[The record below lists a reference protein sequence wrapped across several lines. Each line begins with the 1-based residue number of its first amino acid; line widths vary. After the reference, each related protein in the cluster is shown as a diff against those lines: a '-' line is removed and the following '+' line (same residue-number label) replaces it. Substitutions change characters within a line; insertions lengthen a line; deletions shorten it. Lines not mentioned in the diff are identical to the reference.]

1 MGPTVADIKQRLH
14 EADEREFAVLER
26 SLVAD
31 ARKGVRDAVER
42 ARARLAAEA
51 AERQRLASLYAFERA
66 LAAERG
72 DGVIVGLDEVG
83 RGPLAGPLAVGAVV
97 LPSEPFIEGLNDSK
111 QVKPEA
117 RERIAV
123 QVKAVAVAWTV
134 EYVEASD
141 IDACGMTASLA
152 LAFRRAIR
160 RIEEAG
166 VRPDVVLLDGNPMR
180 LDERE
185 VNVVKGDG
193 KCASIAAA
201 IPQASMSDEGR
212 ARCAHVPLRRGVPRI
227 RRRRLQGLRERGPYR
242 GHQALRSHAHP
253 SRDVLHGLHATCPV
267 LAPPR
272 PSTRFHRCVFHAC
285 EPFGAPSGASWTAFP
300 SAASIRCGICVES
313 AWTIRSIRVGNG
325 GKARVI
331 RMETACLSGKVSRC
345 VSLDTCHRRV
355 RRHPYHGTTDERGV
369 VPCIRIRRQRS
380 NGRTASRRRAE
391 RRPARASGEE

>member
-1 MGPTVADIKQRLH
+1 MEPTVADIKQRLH

-31 ARKGVRDAVER
+31 ARQGVRDAVER

-66 LAAERG
+66 LAAGRG

-97 LPSEPFIEGLNDSK
+97 LPAEPFIEGLNDSK
-111 QVKPEA
+111 QVKPEV

-141 IDACGMTASLA
+141 IDACGRTASLA

-201 IPQASMSDEGR
+201 SIVAKVERDALMCRYAEEYPEYGFDACKGYASAAHIEAIKRYGLTPIHR
-212 ARCAHVPLRRGVPRI
+212 ATFC
-227 RRRRLQGLRERGPYR
+227 
-242 GHQALRSHAHP
+242 
-253 SRDVLHGLHATCPV
+253 
-267 LAPPR
+267 
-272 PSTRFHRCVFHAC
+272 
-285 EPFGAPSGASWTAFP
+285 TAF
-300 SAASIRCGICVES
+300 
-313 AWTIRSIRVGNG
+313 T
-325 GKARVI
+325 
-331 RMETACLSGKVSRC
+331 
-345 VSLDTCHRRV
+345 
-355 RRHPYHGTTDERGV
+355 
-369 VPCIRIRRQRS
+369 Q
-380 NGRTASRRRAE
+380 
-391 RRPARASGEE
+391 PALF

>member
-51 AERQRLASLYAFERA
+51 AERQRLASLSAFERA
-66 LAAERG
+66 LAAGRG

-97 LPSEPFIEGLNDSK
+97 LPSEPFIAGLNDSK

-166 VRPDVVLLDGNPMR
+166 VRPDVVCSTATR
-180 LDERE
+180 
-185 VNVVKGDG
+185 
-193 KCASIAAA
+193 CAST
-201 IPQASMSDEGR
+201 S
-212 ARCAHVPLRRGVPRI
+212 AR
-227 RRRRLQGLRERGPYR
+227 
-242 GHQALRSHAHP
+242 
-253 SRDVLHGLHATCPV
+253 
-267 LAPPR
+267 
-272 PSTRFHRCVFHAC
+272 
-285 EPFGAPSGASWTAFP
+285 
-300 SAASIRCGICVES
+300 
-313 AWTIRSIRVGNG
+313 
-325 GKARVI
+325 
-331 RMETACLSGKVSRC
+331 
-345 VSLDTCHRRV
+345 
-355 RRHPYHGTTDERGV
+355 
-369 VPCIRIRRQRS
+369 
-380 NGRTASRRRAE
+380 
-391 RRPARASGEE
+391 